1 MSLVWTSYKNANGS
15 NKFTNET
22 DMEVWNHKGFQ
33 RKNQIYCYAYKLY
46 ELYPMYD
53 PRTYEMHRAI
63 PTMLYT
69 SIHNTSR
76 CTGKWYLILRKVCT
90 EAYIGRQV
98 IACTVALQLVL
109 GTDGQRSKEIN
120 VFQQPIQ
127 GNQAQQKFCEQPLI
141 KRDQFPCFWPWAQN
155 NVKLRTFTHSC
166 FDHDSNCLLH

>member
-1 MSLVWTSYKNANGS
+1 MGWKNHGNWKCLFTSTFCKINMNQSNSPSWSWLGVKSYKKKKRGKKSIVNIISLVWTSYKNAIGS

-33 RKNQIYCYAYKLY
+33 CKNQIYCYAHKLY

-69 SIHNTSR
+69 SSHNTSR

-90 EAYIGRQV
+90 DAYIGRQV
-98 IACTVALQLVL
+98 IACTVAL
-109 GTDGQRSKEIN
+109 
-120 VFQQPIQ
+120 
-127 GNQAQQKFCEQPLI
+127 
-141 KRDQFPCFWPWAQN
+141 
-155 NVKLRTFTHSC
+155 
-166 FDHDSNCLLH
+166 